1 MPKICISDRVPG
13 AAAALRTAGLEKEL
27 PHVNVGD
34 GEIEDWAFEASMSC
48 CFQFTLNSWVSS
60 GKSGSLGLFGL

>member
-1 MPKICISDRVPG
+1 MPG

-27 PHVNVGD
+27 PHVNVGVVKLA
-34 GEIEDWAFEASMSC
+34 EDWAFEASMSYF
-48 CFQFTLNSWVSS
+48 FQFTLNSWVTS